1 MDAQFS
7 ERFKEQPVPPP
18 PATWQLLLERTG
30 EYARRGLGLG
40 LKGIQEIRSRNLT
53 RPVLMI
59 GGIVLVALVAGY
71 VWLTGGR
78 YVSTDDA
85 YVRAAKVNQ
94 SAEVSGIVTEVD
106 VHEGQLVKKGDVLF
120 RIDPK
125 PFQIA
130 LDNAN
135 AALANSALT
144 VESMKQD
151 YQRMLR
157 DIDAQRAQVALA
169 QTNFDRSAKLY
180 ARKFVSQ
187 AGYDQAKATRDAAEK
202 TLQSLQQQSQVQLAK
217 LGGHA
222 DVDPKTHPTY
232 LSALAAVEEAQRQL
246 DKTVVRAPFD
256 AVATQVSS
264 LQPGTYIVSQMAAF
278 AATSAV
284 GLVSTNNVWI
294 DANLKE
300 TDLTYV
306 KPGDKVEVTIDT
318 YPGKTWSATVESVAA
333 ASGAEFSMLPNN
345 NSSGNWVKVVQ
356 RIPVRIRVERQAG
369 DPVLRSGMSAY
380 VEIDTGHRRS
390 IGDLL

>member
-7 ERFKEQPVPPP
+7 ERFKEQPAPPP
-18 PATWQLLLERTG
+18 PAAWQLLLERTG
-30 EYARRGLGLG
+30 EFARRGLGLG
-40 LKGIQEIRSRNLT
+40 LKTYQEIRARNLT

-59 GGIVLVALVAGY
+59 GGVVLVALIAAY
-71 VWLTGGR
+71 MWLAGGR

-85 YVRAAKVNQ
+85 YVHAAKLNQ
-94 SAEVSGIVTEVD
+94 SAEVSGIVSEVD
-106 VHEGQLVKKGDVLF
+106 VHEGQIVKKGDVLF
-120 RIDPK
+120 RIDPR

-130 LDNAN
+130 LDNAK
-135 AALANSALT
+135 ATLANTALT

-157 DIDAQRAQVALA
+157 DIDAQRAQVTLA
-169 QTNFDRSAKLY
+169 QTSFDRNAKLY

-187 AGYDQAKATRDAAEK
+187 AGYDQAKATRDAAER
-202 TLQSLQQQSQVQLAK
+202 TLQSLEQQAQVQLAK
-217 LGGHA
+217 LGGK
-222 DVDPKTHPTY
+222 VDFDAKTHPQY
-232 LSALAAVEEAQRQL
+232 LSALAAVDEAQRQL

-256 AVATQVSS
+256 AIATQVSS

-284 GLVSTNNVWI
+284 GLVSTEKVWI

-306 KPGDKVEVTIDT
+306 KPGDLVEVTIDT
-318 YPGKTWSATVESVAA
+318 YPGKTWKATVESISA
-333 ASGAEFSMLPNN
+333 ASGAEFSMLPNT

-356 RIPVRIRVERQAG
+356 RIPVRIRVDRQPG
-369 DPVLRSGMSAY
+369 DPVLRSGMSAS